1 MQLTL
6 KRQTH
11 QIKPDR
17 WYFTFYSKLKTR
29 TFILRMITII
39 IMIWMV
45 CECVSH
51 SVWRMQ
57 RACVLINRPYKCS
70 IHRKIASVNWL
81 FECARTFVCVCVSI
95 SEVERTTAA
104 AIASLPC
111 VSLCNVLLINSQ
123 NQMVCLGIT
132 ERFCVLRRASSRA
145 SSLWKTVNNNSLS
158 KVNKAKILIRIM
170 LDTPTHMHPWQS
182 QLDQFHSFSFV
193 SLLPLKCSCAHT
205 QTFNTFKKSNWKE
218 SKERI
223 ETL

>member
-1 MQLTL
+1 MLYSSKNRLCELTF
-6 KRQTH
+6 
-11 QIKPDR
+11 
-17 WYFTFYSKLKTR
+17 W
-29 TFILRMITII
+29 
-39 IMIWMV
+39 V
-45 CECVSH
+45 CAH
-51 SVWRMQ
+51 
-57 RACVLINRPYKCS
+57 
-70 IHRKIASVNWL
+70 
-81 FECARTFVCVCVSI
+81 VCVCVSI
-95 SEVERTTAA
+95 SEVERTAAAA

-111 VSLCNVLLINSQ
+111 VSLCNVLLINSR